1 MTQPEKRN
9 LNNPLS
15 TSIFDDNKPVESSR
29 PPTRVSRRTG
39 LYIPAKGAG
48 DFASPIYTDEV
59 SKMNQEAEQSA
70 RKKARSQGGKYV
82 ESEDGSRTW
91 MPGPYYKGEPV
102 DYSFEQIVK
111 GDDGKWKR
119 VQKNIR
125 MRKPEGVSKPKVN
138 KINYP
143 DNLIL
148 KDDKG
153 NVVTRVGEDGIKRAV
168 RGIQSKEN
176 TPTNEPIRSVK
187 RKGGEVRTNRG
198 TSNTTT
204 NNKSNTTT
212 NNKSNT
218 TNTRTSEVKTSKG
231 RTSSTSSSNKG
242 KTYTERTGKQTQ
254 RGTGKTYEDV
264 WNNSSAEYKKRFG
277 GDKQKAIQAMKD
289 WNAKQDAKKAKN
301 TTTTKKKNASA
312 NTVSE
317 TEKKK
322 LTSRSMFDKIPQGRK
337 I

>member
-9 LNNPLS
+9 LNSPLS
-15 TSIFDDNKPVESSR
+15 SSIFDDNKPVESSR

-39 LYIPAKGAG
+39 LYIPSRGAG

-59 SKMNQEAEQSA
+59 DKINKEAEQSA
-70 RKKARSQGGKYV
+70 RKKARRQGGKYV
-82 ESEDGSRTW
+82 ENEGGSRTW
-91 MPGPYYKGEPV
+91 VPGPYYKGEPV
-102 DYSFEQIVK
+102 DFSYEQIVK

-119 VQKNIR
+119 VQQNIR
-125 MRKPEGVSKPKVN
+125 MRKPEGVPKTTIK

-143 DNLIL
+143 DNMLM

-153 NVVTRVGEDGIKRAV
+153 NVITRVGKDGIRRPV

-187 RKGGEVRTNRG
+187 RKGGVVRTNKG
-198 TSNTTT
+198 TSNTNT
-204 NNKSNTTT
+204 NNKSNT
-212 NNKSNT
+212 NKTVTVNKPNKEINVVKGGNT
-218 TNTRTSEVKTSKG
+218 QPK
-231 RTSSTSSSNKG
+231 
-242 KTYTERTGKQTQ
+242 KQTK

-264 WNNSSAEYKKRFG
+264 WRTSSKAYKDRFG

-301 TTTTKKKNASA
+301 KK
-312 NTVSE
+312 
-317 TEKKK
+317 
-322 LTSRSMFDKIPQGRK
+322 
-337 I
+337 